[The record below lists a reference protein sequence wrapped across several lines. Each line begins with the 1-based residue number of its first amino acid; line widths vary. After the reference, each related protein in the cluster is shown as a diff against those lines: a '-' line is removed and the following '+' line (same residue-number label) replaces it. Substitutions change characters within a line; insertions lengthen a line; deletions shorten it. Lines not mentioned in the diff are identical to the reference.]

1 MNNIFPR
8 RLTRVRYACYLL
20 CLILLIG
27 VFAAI
32 FPLPIANSET
42 STVSNLI
49 SVLSLILISL
59 KIFLMDIPRIRSIGW
74 SPWLAL
80 LMVVPGLNAVM
91 QIVLLALPAYSSLP
105 SESDAVLKDIQQQY
119 QMAVLHIFIR
129 KSMVHGYINNHFH
142 QEM

>member
-8 RLTRVRYACYLL
+8 RLNRVRYACYLI
-20 CLILLIG
+20 CLVLLIG

-32 FPLPIANSET
+32 FPLPITNGET

-80 LMVVPGLNAVM
+80 LMVIPGLNAVV
-91 QIVLLALPAYSSLP
+91 QILLLALPANSFDS
-105 SESDAVLKDIQQQY
+105 SESDAVLKDIQQS
-119 QMAVLHIFIR
+119 
-129 KSMVHGYINNHFH
+129 K
-142 QEM
+142 